1 MNKKNIIGI
10 IAMLLVSAL
19 CAYFGYARYQ
29 AEKRSR
35 QQIEEFNK
43 DFMTYKKVFN
53 ETDFASLEKENKE
66 LYDSLKM
73 YKDEI
78 NYLARFR
85 YSKTY
90 STDTVWTITDESR
103 TDTIYEQ
110 VPMPEGPVMSY
121 EYAGG
126 DPDSI
131 SYKLTIGSTRR
142 PDWYKLDV
150 ALNDNITLVNKSVGG
165 YSETTI
171 QSQNGAVIGDAT
183 LFNKPNKRTFWDRVA
198 VGPSVTVGYD
208 PVMKGFGAM
217 VGFSVTYDLKK

>member
-29 AEKRSR
+29 AEKRSK

-43 DFMTYKKVFN
+43 EFRTYKKVFN

-66 LYDSLKM
+66 LYDSLKR

-90 STDTVWTITDESR
+90 STDTVWTLIDEST
-103 TDTIYEQ
+103 TDTIYKQ
-110 VPMPEGPVMSY
+110 VPIPEGPVMSY

-150 ALNDNITLVNKSVGG
+150 ALNDNITLVNILIIDTSHKIKLVLGKTPCMS
-165 YSETTI
+165 STSSANCKI
-171 QSQNGAVIGDAT
+171 RILQ
-183 LFNKPNKRTFWDRVA
+183 VA
-198 VGPSVTVGYD
+198 S
-208 PVMKGFGAM
+208 
-217 VGFSVTYDLKK
+217 